1 MADKPSR
8 AGHKTPSPKSKV
20 PKSKAHKS
28 KAHKSKLI
36 EPTPNYV
43 YLIVTCDTGT
53 TRSYVGWTTD
63 LEKRLAA
70 HNAGAGAKST
80 RGRQWRLVHSEVFN
94 TRGEAMAREYELKKD
109 RKTRRALMLGA
120 GLDGMPD

>member
-8 AGHKTPSPKSKV
+8 AGHKTPSPKSR
-20 PKSKAHKS
+20 
-28 KAHKSKLI
+28 AHKSKLI

-53 TRSYVGWTTD
+53 TRSYVGWTTG

-70 HNAGAGAKST
+70 HNAGAGAKSP
-80 RGRQWRLVHSEVFN
+80 RGRQWRLVHSEVFK
-94 TRGEAMAREYELKKD
+94 TRGEAMAREYALKKD
-109 RKTRRALMLGA
+109 RKARRALISG
-120 GLDGMPD
+120 GKFDSVPD

>member
-1 MADKPSR
+1 MADTPPR
-8 AGHKTPSPKSKV
+8 AEQSPEASKITALTPK
-20 PKSKAHKS
+20 
-28 KAHKSKLI
+28 
-36 EPTPNYV
+36 PNYV
-43 YLIVTCDTGT
+43 YLIATCDQGAA
-53 TRSYVGWTTD
+53 RSYVGWTTD

-109 RKTRRALMLGA
+109 RKTRRALILSA
-120 GLDGMPD
+120 SLDGTPD

>member
-1 MADKPSR
+1 MAD
-8 AGHKTPSPKSKV
+8 TPSSAEQSPEGSKINALTPK
-20 PKSKAHKS
+20 
-28 KAHKSKLI
+28 
-36 EPTPNYV
+36 PNYV
-43 YLIVTCDTGT
+43 YLIATCDQGAA
-53 TRSYVGWTTD
+53 RSYVGWTTD

-109 RKTRRALMLGA
+109 RKTRRALILNA
-120 GLDGMPD
+120 NLDGTPD

>member
-1 MADKPSR
+1 MAD
-8 AGHKTPSPKSKV
+8 TPSSAEQSPEASKINARAPK
-20 PKSKAHKS
+20 
-28 KAHKSKLI
+28 
-36 EPTPNYV
+36 PNYV
-43 YLIVTCDTGT
+43 YLIATCDLGAV
-53 TRSYVGWTTD
+53 RSYVGWTTD

-109 RKTRRALMLGA
+109 RKTRHALMLGT

>member
-20 PKSKAHKS
+20 PKSKVP
-28 KAHKSKLI
+28 KSKLI

-80 RGRQWRLVHSEVFN
+80 RGRQWRLVYSEVFK
-94 TRGEAMAREYELKKD
+94 TRGEAMAREYELKKH
-109 RKTRRALMLGA
+109 RKARRALISGA
-120 GLDGMPD
+120 KFDGVPD

>member
-8 AGHKTPSPKSKV
+8 AGHKTPSP
-20 PKSKAHKS
+20 KS

-70 HNAGAGAKST
+70 HNSGAGAKST
-80 RGRQWRLVHSEVFN
+80 RGRQWRLVHNEVFK
-94 TRGEAMAREYELKKD
+94 TRGEAMAREYALKKD
-109 RKTRRALMLGA
+109 RKARRALMSGTRIDSL
-120 GLDGMPD
+120 PD

>member
-8 AGHKTPSPKSKV
+8 AGHKTPSPKSR
-20 PKSKAHKS
+20 
-28 KAHKSKLI
+28 AHKSKLI

-53 TRSYVGWTTD
+53 TRSYVGWTTG

-80 RGRQWRLVHSEVFN
+80 RGRQWRLVHSEVFK
-94 TRGEAMAREYELKKD
+94 TRGEAMAREYALKKD
-109 RKTRRALMLGA
+109 RKARRALISSA
-120 GLDGMPD
+120 KFDSVPD

>member
-1 MADKPSR
+1 MANKPSR
-8 AGHKTPSPKSKV
+8 ASHKTPSS
-20 PKSKAHKS
+20 KSKASKS

-36 EPTPNYV
+36 EPTPNYI
-43 YLIVTCDTGT
+43 YLIMTCDTGI

-80 RGRQWRLVHSEVFN
+80 RGRQWRLMHREVFK
-94 TRGEAMAREYELKKD
+94 TRGEAMAREYALKKD
-109 RKTRRALMLGA
+109 RKARRALMSGA
-120 GLDGMPD
+120 KFDSVPD

>member
-1 MADKPSR
+1 MAD
-8 AGHKTPSPKSKV
+8 TPSSAEQPPEASKITALTPK
-20 PKSKAHKS
+20 
-28 KAHKSKLI
+28 
-36 EPTPNYV
+36 PNYV
-43 YLIVTCDTGT
+43 YLIATCDLGAV
-53 TRSYVGWTTD
+53 RSYVGWTTD

-94 TRGEAMAREYELKKD
+94 TRGEAMAREYKLKKD
-109 RKTRRALMLGA
+109 RKTRHALMLGT

>member
-1 MADKPSR
+1 MAD
-8 AGHKTPSPKSKV
+8 TPSSAEQSPEGSKINALTPK
-20 PKSKAHKS
+20 A
-28 KAHKSKLI
+28 
-36 EPTPNYV
+36 NYV
-43 YLIVTCDTGT
+43 YLIATCDQGAA
-53 TRSYVGWTTD
+53 RSYVGWTTD

-109 RKTRRALMLGA
+109 RKTRRALILSA
-120 GLDGMPD
+120 SLDGTPD

>member
-8 AGHKTPSPKSKV
+8 AGHKTPSPKSK
-20 PKSKAHKS
+20 AHQ
-28 KAHKSKLI
+28 
-36 EPTPNYV
+36 PRPNYV

-53 TRSYVGWTTD
+53 TRSYVGWTTG

-80 RGRQWRLVHSEVFN
+80 RGRQWRLVHSEVFK
-94 TRGEAMAREYELKKD
+94 TRGEAMAREYALKKD
-109 RKTRRALMLGA
+109 RKARRALISG
-120 GLDGMPD
+120 GKFDSVPD

>member
-1 MADKPSR
+1 MANKPSR
-8 AGHKTPSPKSKV
+8 ASHKTSSAKSKASKSKV
-20 PKSKAHKS
+20 P
-28 KAHKSKLI
+28 KSKLI

-80 RGRQWRLVHSEVFN
+80 RGRQWRMVHTEGFK
-94 TRGEAMAREYELKKD
+94 TRGEAMAREYALKKD
-109 RKTRRALMLGA
+109 RKTRRALMSGA
-120 GLDGMPD
+120 KFDGVPD

>member
-8 AGHKTPSPKSKV
+8 AGHKTPSPKSKA
-20 PKSKAHKS
+20 PKSRKHKS
-28 KAHKSKLI
+28 KVI

-43 YLIVTCDTGT
+43 YLIVTCDAGT

-80 RGRQWRLVHSEVFN
+80 RGRQWRLMHREVFK
-94 TRGEAMAREYELKKD
+94 TRGEAMAREYALKKD
-109 RKTRRALMLGA
+109 RKARRDLMSGPKF
-120 GLDGMPD
+120 DSVPD

>member
-20 PKSKAHKS
+20 PKSKAPKS

-80 RGRQWRLVHSEVFN
+80 RGRQWRLVHSEVFK
-94 TRGEAMAREYELKKD
+94 TRGEAMAREYALKKD
-109 RKTRRALMLGA
+109 RKARRALMSGA
-120 GLDGMPD
+120 KFDSGPD

>member
-8 AGHKTPSPKSKV
+8 AGHKTPSP
-20 PKSKAHKS
+20 KS

-43 YLIVTCDTGT
+43 YLIETCGTGT

-80 RGRQWRLVHSEVFN
+80 RGRQWRLVHSEVFK
-94 TRGEAMAREYELKKD
+94 TRGEAMAREYALKKD
-109 RKTRRALMLGA
+109 RKARRALMSDA
-120 GLDGMPD
+120 NFDSVPD

>member
-1 MADKPSR
+1 MSV
-8 AGHKTPSPKSKV
+8 TPSSAEQSPKASEISALT
-20 PKSKAHKS
+20 PK
-28 KAHKSKLI
+28 
-36 EPTPNYV
+36 TNYV
-43 YLIVTCDTGT
+43 YLIATCDQGAA
-53 TRSYVGWTTD
+53 RSYVGWTTD

-94 TRGEAMAREYELKKD
+94 TRGEAMSREYELKKD
-109 RKTRRALMLGA
+109 RKTRHALMLGT

>member
-8 AGHKTPSPKSKV
+8 ASHKTPC
-20 PKSKAHKS
+20 PKSKASKS
-28 KAHKSKLI
+28 KARKSKLI
-36 EPTPNYV
+36 KPTPNYV

-80 RGRQWRLVHSEVFN
+80 RGRLWRLVHSEVFK
-94 TRGEAMAREYELKKD
+94 TRSEAMAREYELKKD
-109 RKTRRALMLGA
+109 RKTRNALMLGTS
-120 GLDGMPD
+120 LDGAPS